1 MTVAFIVILALLLV
15 LLFMIM
21 PSHKYHN
28 KLRKYDGMLIAHRG
42 LYNSEKEIP
51 ENSITAFKK
60 AVEKGYGI
68 EFDIRLTRDKE
79 VVVFHD
85 ASLLRMCGI
94 DKKVYD
100 LTLNQLKEYNL
111 LNTNEKIPT
120 LKEFLE
126 AVGENTM
133 LFVEVKADGY
143 SAYDIFSAA
152 REILK
157 DYKGEYCVQ
166 SFDPRIL
173 KCYRKHQPEIIRGQ
187 LSVGSYKRGFIIC
200 LLSCL
205 LANFI
210 SRPHYVAYRY
220 DNRNN
225 IFFKLTKLLGAYSQC
240 WTVRTPEELQD
251 AKKHYDIFIFENFEP
266 KKTR

>member
-1 MTVAFIVILALLLV
+1 MTILFIVIILLLFV
-15 LLFMIM
+15 FLFMIM
-21 PSHKYHN
+21 PS
-28 KLRKYDGMLIAHRG
+28 RKYKNRLSKHDGALIAHRG
-42 LYNSEKEIP
+42 LYNNEKEIP
-51 ENSITAFKK
+51 ENSISAFKK

-68 EFDIRLTRDKE
+68 EFDIRLTKDKE

-85 ASLLRMCGI
+85 STLMRMCGA

-100 LTLNQLKEYNL
+100 LTLKQLKEYNL

-126 AVGENTM
+126 VVGENTM

-143 SAYDIFSAA
+143 SAYDIFSDA

-173 KCYRKHQPEIIRGQ
+173 KCYRKHQPEIVRGQ
-187 LSVGSYKRGFIIC
+187 LSVGSYKRGFIIG

-205 LANFI
+205 LGNCI
-210 SRPHYVAYRY
+210 SRPHYIAYRY

-266 KKTR
+266 